1 MDLSCFKAYDLRGR
15 IPDQLNP
22 ALAYDIGRAY
32 ATWLNPNRV
41 VVGQDIRLTSPEL
54 ADALSDGLEASGVD
68 VYRIG
73 ECGTEEVYFAT
84 DHFGMDGGIMVTA
97 SHNPKDYNGMKLVKD
112 QAKPISG
119 DTGLLEI
126 KTLIERQSF
135 VNATQKGTSQ
145 VLDHRDA
152 YRDRLLAYL
161 EPQATVSPLKIV
173 VNPGNGGAG
182 SVIDLLSPHVPF
194 SFEKVHFQADG
205 NFPNGVPNPLLPE
218 NRAPTIAAIQATSAD
233 LGIAWD
239 GDFDRCFFFDHNG
252 RFIEG
257 YYMVGLLAQAFLAAD
272 PKSAIVHDPRLTW
285 NTQAIVSDAGGR
297 AIMSKTGHA
306 FMKETMR
313 AEDAVY
319 GGEMSAHHYFKDF
332 AYCDSGMVPWLLIA
346 KLISESGKSLAELVD
361 ARMLAYPA
369 SGEINRRVDDAEIVI
384 AKIKAAF
391 ISDDADVDYT
401 DGLSLNFSDW
411 RFNLRMSNT
420 EPVIRLNV
428 ESRGMP
434 ELMAEKTETLLALI
448 GGEPA

>member
-1 MDLSCFKAYDLRGR
+1 
-15 IPDQLNP
+15 
-22 ALAYDIGRAY
+22 
-32 ATWLNPNRV
+32 
-41 VVGQDIRLTSPEL
+41 
-54 ADALSDGLEASGVD
+54 
-68 VYRIG
+68 
-73 ECGTEEVYFAT
+73 
-84 DHFGMDGGIMVTA
+84 
-97 SHNPKDYNGMKLVKD
+97 
-112 QAKPISG
+112 
-119 DTGLLEI
+119 
-126 KTLIERQSF
+126 
-135 VNATQKGTSQ
+135 
-145 VLDHRDA
+145 
-152 YRDRLLAYL
+152 
-161 EPQATVSPLKIV
+161 
-173 VNPGNGGAG
+173 
-182 SVIDLLSPHVPF
+182 
-194 SFEKVHFQADG
+194 
-205 NFPNGVPNPLLPE
+205 
-218 NRAPTIAAIQATSAD
+218 
-233 LGIAWD
+233 
-239 GDFDRCFFFDHNG
+239 
-252 RFIEG
+252 
-257 YYMVGLLAQAFLAAD
+257 MVGLLAQAFLAAD